1 MMNLLLLLLLLAGSR
16 HGTGNSLPPDICPW
30 LGVGV
35 DWECEFYASFQ
46 TS

>member
-16 HGTGNSLPPDICPW
+16 HGTGNSPPDICPW

-35 DWECEFYASFQ
+35 DWECVFYASFK